1 MKDWE
6 WIAEMWCYG
15 LWGFGVRPADTLFVA
30 FGYATF
36 IGFWGLHYAGEKM
49 GCLVLPGGAMT
60 TDMRAKT
67 IVEMGATV
75 VASTPTYALRLAQVA
90 AVLGVDLPGSAVS
103 RLILSGEPA
112 GSIPQTKAL
121 IEEQWGAKAYETAGM
136 TEIGTIM
143 VFECAEQ
150 PGGTHII
157 EDHYIEEVL
166 DPISGVPV
174 GYGQMGERVVT
185 SFGRG
190 FIPVLRYR
198 TRDLV
203 VRIPGS
209 TCPCGRTF
217 DIYEGGIR
225 GRVDDMKLVRG
236 TNVYPR
242 AVEAIVREH
251 AEIDEFQI
259 HLYTEEGIRD
269 EIEVLVEIPDP
280 AVDASALLAAIGK
293 ELAGAHEGLRFGTCA
308 QIELGGVTVLAS
320 RISYVGELGWELHAP
335 FEQGA
340 RVWDT
345 IWDAGQQ
352 RGLVPVGIGVYGTT
366 GRLENGYTLVE
377 AGMARPS
384 VKQQDFIGRA
394 AYLGQRAAG
403 PCAVLCTLTVDDHRS
418 AAGPLRYMMGGEP
431 ILTAAGEPLADAKGR
446 PSYVTSAGSGPSV
459 GKHLLMAYLPAD
471 QAVQGAPLAVE
482 YLGEQYPVTVAVAGA
497 MPLFDPE
504 NERVRR

>member
-1 MKDWE
+1 MADGPYWNPAHETMPRDELEALQARKLRDLVQWADAQVPWQSKRLRDAGVTADQITTVDDHRRIPLMTREEWMQGQLEHPPFGPILAADQALAIRYHMTSGTTGKMPIRVLDSMKDWE
-6 WIAEMWCYG
+6 WISEMWCYG
-15 LWGFGVRPADTLFVA
+15 LWGFGVRPQDVLFVA

-60 TDMRAKT
+60 TEQRVRT
-67 IVEMGATV
+67 LVEMGATA
-75 VASTPTYALRLAQVA
+75 VASTPTYALRMAQEAKAMGIDLAA
-90 AVLGVDLPGSAVS
+90 SAVQ
-103 RLILSGEPA
+103 RVILSGEPA
-112 GSIPQTKAL
+112 ASIPATKAL
-121 IEEQWGAKAYETAGM
+121 IEEQWGAKAGDTAGM
-136 TEIGTIM
+136 TELGTIM

-251 AEIDEFQI
+251 TEIDEFQI

-293 ELAGAHEGLRFGTCA
+293 ELAGAHEGLRFGVRQAEDGTLPRF
-308 QIELGGVTVLAS
+308 ELKAKRLLDE
-320 RISYVGELGWELHAP
+320 RIVIGSEGEL
-335 FEQGA
+335 
-340 RVWDT
+340 
-345 IWDAGQQ
+345 
-352 RGLVPVGIGVYGTT
+352 RG
-366 GRLENGYTLVE
+366 R
-377 AGMARPS
+377 
-384 VKQQDFIGRA
+384 
-394 AYLGQRAAG
+394 
-403 PCAVLCTLTVDDHRS
+403 
-418 AAGPLRYMMGGEP
+418 
-431 ILTAAGEPLADAKGR
+431 
-446 PSYVTSAGSGPSV
+446 
-459 GKHLLMAYLPAD
+459 
-471 QAVQGAPLAVE
+471 
-482 YLGEQYPVTVAVAGA
+482 
-497 MPLFDPE
+497 
-504 NERVRR
+504 